1 MVDREGSRRRLR
13 YLIVTVEI
21 LLKILLGF
29 GVTQRV
35 LQDLL
40 RQWGGVLVLTL
51 QDFNIDEVWSLVIR
65 RIIIIITMV
74 TDIYSL
80 SYHTSIPTT
89 RETDWANF

>member
-65 RIIIIITMV
+65 RIMIITMV

>member
-1 MVDREGSRRRLR
+1 MVDREGSRRCLR

-29 GVTQRV
+29 GVTERV

-65 RIIIIITMV
+65 RIMIITMV